1 MPDALKEY
9 KAKRNFSITSEPAEG
24 GEASK
29 GALTFVIQKHW
40 ATRLHYD
47 FRLELDGTMKSWAVP
62 KGPSYDS
69 HDKRMAVHVEDHPIS
84 YSDFEGTIPPKQYG
98 AGEVIVW
105 DKGTWEPI
113 GDPRKG
119 YAKGEI
125 KFEIHGHKMHG
136 RWVLVRL
143 RGHEDDKQEP
153 WLLVKEND
161 EYMRPASEFS
171 VVDEMPDSVKD
182 LPMPGAPQD
191 RAAAREKVAAL
202 KAEAK
207 KPAAKSAAK
216 AATAKTTAA
225 KAAVAKPAAKT
236 AKRGAM
242 PEGAVKAELP
252 ETMNAELATLV
263 DGPPERPEEWI
274 YEIKFDGYRILA
286 RVDQKGKDIRLITRN
301 GNDWTDKL
309 RPLHDEIKRMK
320 LPDGWYDGEIVVH
333 DENGKPN
340 FNLLQLAF
348 DGSNRA
354 QIVYFIFDAPYM
366 KGWDLRDVRL
376 DQRRP
381 LLQEALEARPSDTV
395 RFSAEFGTD
404 PSQLVVA
411 ACQIGLE
418 GVIGKRR
425 DSRYV
430 NRRSPEWIKLKCG
443 MRQEF
448 VIGGWTDPHGARTGI
463 GSLLLGYY
471 DEKGVLRY
479 AGNCGSGFNGASLRH
494 MRETL
499 EAIASDENP
508 FPPRAVPGRGNHW
521 VKPELVAEVS
531 FSEWTATN
539 SIRHPVF
546 QGLRK
551 DKLATAVVREQ
562 AKHVQE
568 KTDMQAEEQAD
579 ARPATK
585 AGRAGQAA
593 KAAKAAKESKAT
605 KTSKAAKAAE
615 AGPDLSGVPAKFKVT
630 HGERVMDKESGVTKL
645 ELVEYYA
652 LVGELMMEHLKGRP
666 VSLVRA
672 PEGVGGELFFQ
683 KHVVDPRKMPGVGQ
697 LDQKLDPD
705 HPRMTRIDSVEGILS
720 CAQWNVVEIHSQN
733 AVEKRYETPDR
744 FVFDLDPGEGISF
757 AMVQE
762 AAQVVRA
769 FLEELGLTPFLKTS
783 GGKGLHVV
791 VPLKPKLDWDTVKDF
806 SHAIVTHLAKT
817 LPDRFSD
824 KSGAKNRVGRIF
836 IDYLRNGRGAT
847 TVAAWSARTR
857 PGLGISVPVRW
868 EELMDL
874 RSGAHWTVRTV
885 GERLAIGNTPWEDYE
900 DSAATLTKA
909 MKVLGFKP
917 AK

>member
-62 KGPSYDS
+62 KGPSFDS
-69 HDKRMAVHVEDHPIS
+69 HDRRMAVHVEDHPIS

-119 YAKGEI
+119 YAKGEL

-153 WLLVKEND
+153 WLLIKEND

-182 LPMPGAPQD
+182 LPMPGAPED
-191 RAAAREKVAAL
+191 RDAARAKVAML
-202 KAEAK
+202 EAEAKPAK
-207 KPAAKSAAK
+207 KPAAKSATK
-216 AATAKTTAA
+216 AAAKSAD
-225 KAAVAKPAAKT
+225 KPATKT

-252 ETMNAELATLV
+252 ATLTPELATLV

-274 YEIKFDGYRILA
+274 FEIKFDGYRMVT
-286 RVDQKGKDIRLITRN
+286 RVDRKGKDIRLITRN
-301 GNDWTDKL
+301 GNDWTEKL
-309 RPLHDEIKRMK
+309 RPLQEEIRRMK

-366 KGWDLRDVRL
+366 KGYDLRNVRL
-376 DQRRP
+376 DERRP
-381 LLQEALEARPSDTV
+381 LLQEVLAAKPSDTV
-395 RFSAEFGTD
+395 RFSSEFGTD

-430 NRRSPEWIKLKCG
+430 TRRSPEWIKLKCG

-448 VIGGWTDPHGARTGI
+448 VIGGYTDPHGARTGI

-471 DEKGVLRY
+471 DKDGVLRY

-499 EAIASDENP
+499 EAIETDDNP

-551 DKLATAVVREQ
+551 DKPAKSVVREQ
-562 AKHVQE
+562 PKHVQE
-568 KTDMQAEEQAD
+568 TATVKNDEEA
-579 ARPATK
+579 AKPAPRKRASGKASKAPAPAT
-585 AGRAGQAA
+585 A
-593 KAAKAAKESKAT
+593 
-605 KTSKAAKAAE
+605 
-615 AGPDLSGVPAKFKVT
+615 DSGIPSAFKVT
-630 HGERVMDKESGVTKL
+630 HGERVMDKQSGVTKL

-652 LVGELMMEHLKGRP
+652 LVGELMMAHLKGRP

-697 LDQKLDPD
+697 LDQALDPD
-705 HPRMTRIDSVEGILS
+705 HPRMTRIDTVEGILS

-733 AVEKRYETPDR
+733 AVEKRYDTPDR
-744 FVFDLDPGEGISF
+744 FVFDLDPGEGIEWP
-757 AMVQE
+757 AVQE
-762 AAQVVRA
+762 AAQVMRA
-769 FLEELGLTPFLKTS
+769 FLQELGLTPFLKTS

-847 TVAAWSARTR
+847 TVSAWSARVR

-868 EELMDL
+868 EELPEL
-874 RSGAHWTVRTV
+874 TSGAHWTVRTV
-885 GERLAIGNTPWEDYE
+885 GERLAVGNSPWDDYDE
-900 DSAATLTKA
+900 SAVTLTKA
-909 MKVLGFKP
+909 MKALGFK